1 MVPRVDGKTE
11 LSAGNYVRLVDY
23 AFTDDRNRVRHWEG
37 VERTNCSG
45 AVMIIARLL
54 PEDSVLLVRQFRP
67 PTGRK
72 VIEFPAG
79 LLDIPGESVSAAA
92 ERELYEETGYAGK
105 IVRILPKVYSSP
117 GLSGEGVTLVLMT
130 VDSDAYPVAPETH
143 NEDSESIEV
152 LRVPRQRLADFLSE
166 CQSRGDAV
174 EAKVALAGAMWEKS
188 GFFH

>member
-1 MVPRVDGKTE
+1 MVPRLDGKTVI
-11 LSAGNYVRLVDY
+11 SAGKFVRLVDY
-23 AFTDDRNRVRHWEG
+23 AFTDDRDRARHWEG

-67 PTGRK
+67 PAGRM

-79 LLDIPGESVSAAA
+79 LLDVPGESIAAAA

-130 VDSDAYPVAPETH
+130 VDSDAYPTPPETH

-152 LRVPRQRLADFLSE
+152 LRVPAGRLADFLAD
-166 CQSRGDAV
+166 CQQRGDAV
-174 EAKVALAGAMWEKS
+174 EAKVALAGAMWS
-188 GFFH
+188 GAGFFH